1 MQAESTR
8 ILKADHIRALGSK
21 VVLDFGDFQQRCDEH
36 LQKVRNETQQMIEQA
51 TTEAEAIR
59 QQAEANGFAQGQQA
73 GLQDADQKIQQHVNE
88 ITEQKVAERLETV
101 LPALRQ
107 ATDQL
112 TFEQDRWITEWEESA
127 IRFCI
132 AISEKIVQTKL
143 ELQPELAQNILNETR
158 QLVAGSN
165 TVQLKMHP
173 EDVELL
179 GDHAEKIIQ
188 DLSTCSTVTIEKDH
202 EIVRGGCV
210 VKTEHGII
218 DSRIETRFA
227 RIAQELL
234 QS

>member
-8 ILKADHIRALGSK
+8 ILKADHVRSLGSR

-36 LQKVRNETQQMIEQA
+36 LQKVRNETEQIIKQA
-51 TTEAEAIR
+51 TTEAESIR
-59 QQAEANGFAQGQQA
+59 QQAEANGFTQGQQA
-73 GLQDADQKIQQHVNE
+73 GLQDADQKIQQRTDE
-88 ITEQKVAERLETV
+88 LLEQKVAERLETV

-107 ATDQL
+107 AAQQL
-112 TFEQDRWITEWEESA
+112 TTEQDRWITEWEESA

-143 ELQPELAQNILNETR
+143 ELQPELAQNIMNETL
-158 QLVAGSN
+158 QFVSGSN

-173 EDVELL
+173 EDVDLL

-188 DLSTCSTVTIEKDH
+188 DFSTCGTVTIEKDA
-202 EIVRGGCV
+202 EITRGGCV